1 MENIS
6 FEQLQSLAQIGD
18 SEAIIELARFYCGSK
33 SFPLAFQTISRFEYV
48 EDAVGYRELGKYY
61 EKGIGTSVDF
71 DKAQKYYIK
80 SYELGDYVAGYLE
93 AVYLSKNERYMEAAQ
108 YLTLGLLNDYVPAIK
123 MLADYYLKGLGLEK
137 NLEIAIKL
145 YSKLLDMG
153 ESKYYDVI
161 GKIYYQR
168 KDYLTAFSYFEKGAN
183 LFDVEAI
190 YHLAICYAKG
200 QGTGMDSV
208 KAVHYYEIG
217 ENHNHAKCIYNLAFH
232 YKNGIGV
239 KKDEE
244 KANQLLAKYELLNKN
259 NDK

>member
-33 SFPLAFQTISRFEYV
+33 NFSLAFQTISRFEYI

-61 EKGIGTSVDF
+61 EKGIGTSIDF
-71 DKAQKYYIK
+71 VKAQKYYIK
-80 SYELGDYVAGYLE
+80 AYELGDYVAGYLQ
-93 AVYLSKNERYMEAAQ
+93 AVFLSKNERYHEAVQ
-108 YLTLGLLNDYVPAIK
+108 YLTSGLFNNYVPAIK
-123 MLADYYLKGLGLEK
+123 MLGDYYLKGLGLEK
-137 NLEIAIKL
+137 NLEIAIKM
-145 YSKLLDMG
+145 YSKLLEMG

-168 KDYLTAFSYFEKGAN
+168 KDYFTAFTYFEKGAN
-183 LFDVEAI
+183 LFDMEAV

-200 QGTGMDSV
+200 QGTNIDNV
-208 KAVHYYEIG
+208 KAIHYYEIG
-217 ENHNHAKCIYNLAFH
+217 ENHSHAKCIYNLAFH

-244 KANQLLAKYELLNKN
+244 KANQLLIKYEQLNKN